1 MLPEQVPSDPDEPFF
16 ILSLTE
22 IPVYSMGEMGGSTAE
37 PLPGVPVTELSVQN
51 QRLVPTFCLCVLG
64 SGFVEC
70 FVYNYSHISAFLKMF
85 W

>member
-1 MLPEQVPSDPDEPFF
+1 MPSDPDEPFF

-22 IPVYSMGEMGGSTAE
+22 IPVYSVGEMGGSTAE

-51 QRLVPTFCLCVLG
+51 QRLAPTFCLCVLG

-70 FVYNYSHISAFLKMF
+70 LLTNILTFQHF
-85 W
+85 